1 MVETYIYEKDT
12 GCEACPTIRV
22 KRTILVDLSRKSN
35 ISFVRGHRANREEI
49 VEYKALAHRSGVI
62 RRYNVKRVG
71 VFGSSSRIG
80 QAAQAIGSIITPG
93 NVSPYR
99 SPIRSGIARALT
111 PGGGRGRRPGRSN
124 RAARCPEGYQYGG
137 RFTDNQLSTCGAK
150 LFDLPGPLG
159 RAISAIQRAF
169 TRTNITVNEPQGRAI
184 RGTAAG
190 NVLESRKPQ
199 IPRVQPTTLR
209 SDRDKQTSEIIKAMG
224 STNEPISR
232 LIRRDGFV
240 LEPVVSPKVLRT
252 IPDNRDM
259 EDATYVM
266 RLTSV
271 DNLGGDELGLLSNT
285 GVTNVTYAL
294 SNGSYVEIKKVRPLT
309 VGERRKLGRTVNK
322 AIETDNSKDPAAR
335 LKYLADETG
344 DGMEYREKLPKGK
357 NLQQMLK
364 GGRPRKAVEK
374 APASA
379 PDERRNVMT
388 VDAAAAK
395 IRAGEPL
402 SSIPPSVLQQ
412 ALTKANIFRRRR
424 NAFEST
430 GGKGYTQ
437 RASKNPNDHLNV
449 ALASEIQRY
458 MGLDAP
464 DVGIFGAG
472 DNKKALVELP
482 ESIID
487 GSTVDTGSS
496 LSDLSTNDVAKMLVS
511 DLVSDIT
518 QRPRNSVAIVK
529 KGDSV
534 KPVPLAVD
542 SELTDLSEIKIRERT
557 KAQIRKFGSVSG
569 EGLYS
574 KYYKEL
580 KEEQRR
586 LMQKQIADLLLRARQ
601 FNFTKYRDRLYRDG
615 ELSQSEKTHLNI
627 VAKIIENRIEVL
639 GSQREQLIKA
649 LGGNK

>member
-1 MVETYIYEKDT
+1 
-12 GCEACPTIRV
+12 
-22 KRTILVDLSRKSN
+22 
-35 ISFVRGHRANREEI
+35 
-49 VEYKALAHRSGVI
+49 
-62 RRYNVKRVG
+62 
-71 VFGSSSRIG
+71 
-80 QAAQAIGSIITPG
+80 
-93 NVSPYR
+93 
-99 SPIRSGIARALT
+99 
-111 PGGGRGRRPGRSN
+111 
-124 RAARCPEGYQYGG
+124 
-137 RFTDNQLSTCGAK
+137 
-150 LFDLPGPLG
+150 
-159 RAISAIQRAF
+159 
-169 TRTNITVNEPQGRAI
+169 
-184 RGTAAG
+184 
-190 NVLESRKPQ
+190 
-199 IPRVQPTTLR
+199 
-209 SDRDKQTSEIIKAMG
+209 
-224 STNEPISR
+224 
-232 LIRRDGFV
+232 
-240 LEPVVSPKVLRT
+240 
-252 IPDNRDM
+252 
-259 EDATYVM
+259 
-266 RLTSV
+266 
-271 DNLGGDELGLLSNT
+271 
-285 GVTNVTYAL
+285 
-294 SNGSYVEIKKVRPLT
+294 VRPLT

-374 APASA
+374 APTSA

-482 ESIID
+482 ESVID

-529 KGDSV
+529 KDDSV